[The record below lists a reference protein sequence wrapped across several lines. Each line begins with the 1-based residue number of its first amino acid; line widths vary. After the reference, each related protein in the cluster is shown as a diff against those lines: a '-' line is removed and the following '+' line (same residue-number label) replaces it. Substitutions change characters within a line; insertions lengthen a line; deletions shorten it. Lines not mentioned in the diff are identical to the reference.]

1 MDLLVLLALLIRA
14 ALKRFFI
21 INGATLSCI
30 FTLFQVFVSLSY
42 RLNAFGFLS
51 WEDEILP
58 GNLGL
63 LDQYLAILW
72 VYENIG
78 KKVKED
84 QLIGGGLDIIQWSFS
99 LLRSGW
105 VESLEL
111 LRSL

>member
-1 MDLLVLLALLIRA
+1 M
-14 ALKRFFI
+14 
-21 INGATLSCI
+21 
-30 FTLFQVFVSLSY
+30 SY

-78 KKVKED
+78 KTLSKKYKLKKMNWV
-84 QLIGGGLDIIQWSFS
+84 
-99 LLRSGW
+99 LLQI
-105 VESLEL
+105 ENF
-111 LRSL
+111 